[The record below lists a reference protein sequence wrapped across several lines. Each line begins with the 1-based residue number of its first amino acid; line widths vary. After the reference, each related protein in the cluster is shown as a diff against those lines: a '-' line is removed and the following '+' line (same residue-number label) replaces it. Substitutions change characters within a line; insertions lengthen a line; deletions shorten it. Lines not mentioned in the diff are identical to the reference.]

1 MQRQNLNCGSATE
14 CSGQPTHVSKK
25 RKRTSC
31 KTSSNCN
38 YEQQSRNSCIP
49 IGLQIF
55 ILQFPINPPNLLPS
69 AQHFKF
75 CQIMHLPRTVTVE
88 LHQIVHLP
96 VNSAPAR
103 KRSHD
108 SASSH
113 MKRNLHCAEQQ
124 EPPSDITKYSTL
136 PAPKN
141 DMPRKVALDLLLFCD
156 CDFTILLLFST
167 ILLYSTILLF
177 HFSLTL
183 LFLYSS
189 IL

>member
-1 MQRQNLNCGSATE
+1 
-14 CSGQPTHVSKK
+14 
-25 RKRTSC
+25 
-31 KTSSNCN
+31 
-38 YEQQSRNSCIP
+38 
-49 IGLQIF
+49 
-55 ILQFPINPPNLLPS
+55 
-69 AQHFKF
+69 
-75 CQIMHLPRTVTVE
+75 MHLPRIVTVE

-108 SASSH
+108 SSSSH

-156 CDFTILLLFST
+156 CDFTIPFAVLYYITVLYYSFVPLFFDSTIPLLFYSLTLLVYSIIFLRYYSCTLLVFDST
-167 ILLYSTILLF
+167 ILLLFYSF
-177 HFSLTL
+177 TL
-183 LFLYSS
+183 LFFDSVISS
-189 IL
+189 IYRKFLN